1 MFFITCPTALFCV
14 SKKTKQYTDEQ
25 KKSPKK
31 PSPIHPSINKSGT
44 GRLLLDE
51 IILPAPEIDLRLDYI
66 HQTEGSL
73 APPREAQTTRSGD
86 DSYLTANI
94 HPPSQAYSRTRAF
107 TAVEK
112 KDDDKNQ
119 RIRLINECLKRCIR
133 SLQSLFLGATAKGA
147 RMDIFP

>member
-1 MFFITCPTALFCV
+1 MFFITVRRHYFVYQRKQNNIQTNK
-14 SKKTKQYTDEQ
+14 KKT
-25 KKSPKK
+25 PKK

-51 IILPAPEIDLRLDYI
+51 IILPAPEIDLRL
-66 HQTEGSL
+66 
-73 APPREAQTTRSGD
+73 
-86 DSYLTANI
+86 
-94 HPPSQAYSRTRAF
+94 AYSRTRAF

-112 KDDDKNQ
+112 KDDDKNR